1 MEQSY
6 GIFLY
11 AVVLLT
17 MGGIYAVLTLGLNIQ
32 WGFTGLFNAGV
43 AGFYAIG
50 AYTTAILTTEPS
62 ARHLGG
68 FGLPVP
74 AGIAAAMAASALI
87 AWAMGRICIRLRSD
101 YLAIATLGIAEILRL
116 ALKNETWATNGARG
130 VSRIPKPF
138 EHLPE
143 PWNLVAMLLLVF
155 AIVLLLYGLLERARR
170 APWGRVMAAIRE
182 NEASARAAGK
192 DVEKLRV
199 EAFIL
204 GGAIMGLGGAL
215 MAHHIK
221 FIEPN
226 AAQPVHATFLVWVM
240 LVIGG
245 SANNRGA
252 VLGAILVWAIWS
264 ATEILTTR
272 LPTDWALK
280 AAYFRIFLIGLA
292 LQVILQKYP
301 GGIFRERRFQTSRAP
316 PESART
322 AGEERG
328 RPP

>member
-1 MEQSY
+1 M
-6 GIFLY
+6 
-11 AVVLLT
+11 
-17 MGGIYAVLTLGLNIQ
+17 
-32 WGFTGLFNAGV
+32 
-43 AGFYAIG
+43 
-50 AYTTAILTTEPS
+50 
-62 ARHLGG
+62 
-68 FGLPVP
+68 
-74 AGIAAAMAASALI
+74 
-87 AWAMGRICIRLRSD
+87 
-101 YLAIATLGIAEILRL
+101 
-116 ALKNETWATNGARG
+116 
-130 VSRIPKPF
+130 
-138 EHLPE
+138 
-143 PWNLVAMLLLVF
+143 
-155 AIVLLLYGLLERARR
+155 
-170 APWGRVMAAIRE
+170 
-182 NEASARAAGK
+182 
-192 DVEKLRV
+192 

-292 LQVILQKYP
+292 LQVILQRYP
-301 GGIFRERRFQTSRAP
+301 GGIFRERRFQTSGTP
-316 PESART
+316 PEGART
-322 AGEERG
+322 AGEEPRG